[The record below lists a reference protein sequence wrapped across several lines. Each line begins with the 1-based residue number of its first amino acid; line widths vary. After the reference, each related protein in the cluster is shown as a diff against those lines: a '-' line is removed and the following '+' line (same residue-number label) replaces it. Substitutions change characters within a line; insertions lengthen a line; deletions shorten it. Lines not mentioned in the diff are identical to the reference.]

1 MTDLKFAKYVLFF
14 PKTCVNCQKK
24 GGGENYLG
32 KGCTLMYIYTGYTY
46 GISSPIHYSVIM
58 DIF

>member
-32 KGCTLMYIYTGYTY
+32 KGCTLMYIL
-46 GISSPIHYSVIM
+46 GIHMEFLLPFTTV
-58 DIF
+58 